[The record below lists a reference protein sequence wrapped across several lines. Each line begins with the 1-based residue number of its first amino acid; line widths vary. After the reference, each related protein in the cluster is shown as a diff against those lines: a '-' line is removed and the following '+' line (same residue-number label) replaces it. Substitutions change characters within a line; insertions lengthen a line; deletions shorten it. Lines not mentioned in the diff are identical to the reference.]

1 MEDKKTVE
9 LNRKTQQELDDIS
22 VEIVNLLA
30 DKKVSVGEVDY
41 IFNSV
46 NNIISF
52 ETKIKRIDW
61 IHPKVLFLKH
71 LLEFLKF

>member
-9 LNRKTQQELDDIS
+9 SNRKTQQELDDIS

-52 ETKIKRIDW
+52 ETKIKRID
-61 IHPKVLFLKH
+61 
-71 LLEFLKF
+71 

>member
-9 LNRKTQQELDDIS
+9 LNRKTQQELEDIS

-52 ETKIKRIDW
+52 ETKIKRID
-61 IHPKVLFLKH
+61 
-71 LLEFLKF
+71 

>member
-1 MEDKKTVE
+1 MEDKEIVE
-9 LNRKTQQELDDIS
+9 LNRKTRQELDDIS

-41 IFNSV
+41 IFDSV

-52 ETKIKRIDW
+52 ETKIKRID
-61 IHPKVLFLKH
+61 
-71 LLEFLKF
+71 

>member
-52 ETKIKRIDW
+52 ETKIKRID
-61 IHPKVLFLKH
+61 
-71 LLEFLKF
+71 

>member
-1 MEDKKTVE
+1 MIGSGKEEIWRIKKTVE
-9 LNRKTQQELDDIS
+9 LNRKTRQELDDIS

-46 NNIISF
+46 NSIISF
-52 ETKIKRIDW
+52 ETKIKRID
-61 IHPKVLFLKH
+61 
-71 LLEFLKF
+71 